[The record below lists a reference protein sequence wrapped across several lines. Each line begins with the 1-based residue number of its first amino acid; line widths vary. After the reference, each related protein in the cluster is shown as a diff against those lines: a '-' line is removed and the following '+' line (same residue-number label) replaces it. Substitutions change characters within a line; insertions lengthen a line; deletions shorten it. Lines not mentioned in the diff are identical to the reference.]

1 MFKFKNEKSKDTY
14 AQGKLFFCLNCFE
27 ANTFEVCM
35 SSCKQHLSFI
45 SSCATDQDP
54 CKRECSRWE
63 PHFLSTRPLS
73 WALSITGSML
83 PTASLAHA
91 VVLSWVMHH
100 LGPHYNL
107 SWFFHGFLSQGGL
120 SISPT
125 PLLAGFQTG
134 TEPSWNCMVPHQV
147 WVSQTGRW
155 KAGSVNCRGQDGLSE
170 SASCMYCSEKSMSG
184 FLEQPNNK

>member
-125 PLLAGFQTG
+125 PLLAGFQTVPVCTRMFLTLAG
-134 TEPSWNCMVPHQV
+134 LLYLGSNCPLHFFGDWAGLVDIH
-147 WVSQTGRW
+147 WTG
-155 KAGSVNCRGQDGLSE
+155 
-170 SASCMYCSEKSMSG
+170 
-184 FLEQPNNK
+184 